1 MSSSVIERQEVRAKQ
16 SDFHR
21 DVISVA
27 ERAMRSIPRDLEG
40 IIPALVFPVF
50 FFFVTIGALQ
60 SLIEQAPGIDYKAF
74 QLPVAIIFTVTGI
87 SRAVTLVTDIQ
98 TGYFDRL
105 TLTPVNHLA
114 LLLGLMVADF
124 ALVVAL
130 TLPVVVLGFIVGVEF
145 ESGFAGML
153 VFILISGIWGLAYTG
168 FPYAIALKTGGPA
181 AVNSSFLLFM
191 PFVFMTTIYLPQ
203 DQMTGWFATIV
214 NYNPVTYLLAALRSL
229 ISDGWDWT
237 ALAKGLGTIGGVALV
252 SMTMALMSLRGRAR
266 RS

>member
-27 ERAMRSIPRDLEG
+27 ERAMRSIPRDLQG
-40 IIPALVFPVF
+40 IIPALVFLV
-50 FFFVTIGALQ
+50 FFFVTIGAMQ
-60 SLIEQAPGIDYKAF
+60 SLIEQAPRIDYKAF

-114 LLLGLMVADF
+114 LLLDLMVADL

-153 VFILISGIWGLAYTG
+153 VFILISSIWGLAYTG

-181 AVNSSFLLFM
+181 AVNSSFLLLM

-214 NYNPVTYLLAALRSL
+214 TYNPVTYLLAALRSL

-237 ALAKGLGTIGGVALV
+237 ALAKRLGATGGVALV